1 MIFLSNRCFIKN
13 IFLNKLVLHK
23 IKMGE
28 WLMKELIVGLA
39 GNPNVGKTTVFNQL
53 TGMRQHVGNW
63 PGKTVERAE
72 GSFKHGDYEYDIIDL
87 PGNYA
92 LSAHSMEEIVSRDFI
107 VDDDSDVIV
116 NVVDA
121 ANLERNLYL
130 TVQMMELGANLV
142 MALNMNDFAKRK
154 EHIINIKLMGEL
166 LGFPVVEVNA
176 KTKDGFEEL
185 LTTVE
190 KAAAKP
196 VDSSAKLSYGD
207 ELKGHLS
214 DLQALI
220 EQDKSLLDVPSIWTA
235 IKLLEKDSIV
245 IEKVQQSRMSS
256 KIMMEVD
263 KVSKHLIDIY
273 NEGAEEVIANARY
286 AFIDGLIAEAVKKPA
301 VEKESMTDRIDKIVT
316 NRLLAPFIFLIVI
329 FLLFHLTFTISAPFC
344 EAIEAGFTALSEYLS
359 EAITNPTL
367 ASFICDGLIGGVGGV
382 LVFLPQ
388 IIIMFLLLSIL
399 EDSGYL
405 ARAAFTLDIVMHK
418 LVGLHG
424 KAFIPMILGFGCGVP
439 AIMAT
444 RTMDNE
450 SDRILAMMLIPFMS
464 CTARMPIYSMFTV
477 AFFAAVPVF
486 ALGPIVITQQTL
498 VVFAMYVIG
507 IVVALIV
514 AAILKRTLFKGMS
527 APFVMELPTYKVP
540 SLKGVLLH
548 TWDKTKGFLR
558 KAGTIILGASIV
570 IWILSNVPFGVEPGS
585 AESVL
590 GMIGSAISPIFA
602 PLGFATWQ
610 AGIAILT
617 GLVAK
622 EVVVSTFGTLAGVEE
637 DDEEGMSSMIQG
649 LFTPLSS
656 FAFMVFTL
664 LYIPCFAAIG
674 TIKQETNSWKWP
686 LIMSGITLVTAYIVS
701 FLVYNVGLLAGFG

>member
-1 MIFLSNRCFIKN
+1 
-13 IFLNKLVLHK
+13 
-23 IKMGE
+23 
-28 WLMKELIVGLA
+28 MKELIVGLA

-72 GSFKHGDYEYDIIDL
+72 GSFKHGDYEYDVVDL

-107 VDDDSDVIV
+107 VDDDSDVII

-130 TVQMMELGANLV
+130 TVQMMELGANIVL
-142 MALNMNDFAKRK
+142 ALNMNDFAKK
-154 EHIINIKLMGEL
+154 KDHIINIKLMSEL

-190 KAAAKP
+190 KASANP
-196 VDSSAKLSYGD
+196 IDSSAKLSYGD
-207 ELKGHLS
+207 ELREHLS
-214 DLQALI
+214 DLQNLI

-245 IEKVQQSRMSS
+245 IQKVQQSSMSS

-273 NEGAEEVIANARY
+273 DEGAEEVIANARY
-286 AFIDGLIAEAVKKPA
+286 AFISGLMKEAVQRPA
-301 VEKESMTDRIDKIVT
+301 VEKETTTDRIDKIVT
-316 NRLLAPFIFLIVI
+316 NRLLAPFIFLGVI
-329 FLLFHLTFTISAPFC
+329 FLMFHLTYTIGAPFQDMID
-344 EAIEAGFTALSEYLS
+344 EGFGMLAEFVAGFIANEY
-359 EAITNPTL
+359 L
-367 ASFICDGLIGGVGGV
+367 ASFICDGIIGGVGGV
-382 LVFLPQ
+382 LTFLP
-388 IIIMFLLLSIL
+388 IIILMFLFLSIL
-399 EDSGYL
+399 EDCGYL

-444 RTMDNE
+444 RTMENE
-450 SDRILAMMLIPFMS
+450 SDRLLAMMLVPFMS
-464 CTARMPIYSMFTV
+464 CTARAPIYAIFV
-477 AFFAAVPVF
+477 AAFFTQYQS
-486 ALGPIVITQQTL
+486 LIVTL
-498 VVFAMYVIG
+498 MYVIG

-540 SLKGVLLH
+540 SVKGVLLH
-548 TWDKTKGFLR
+548 TWEKVKGFLR
-558 KAGTIILGASIV
+558 KAGTIILACSIV
-570 IWILSNVPFGVEPGS
+570 LWILSTFPLGVEYGS
-585 AESVL
+585 QESVL
-590 GMIGSAISPIFA
+590 GMIGGFIAPIFA
-602 PLGFATWQ
+602 PLGFGTWQ
-610 AGIAILT
+610 AAVAVIA
-617 GLVAK
+617 GLAAK
-622 EVVVSTFGTLAGVEE
+622 EVVVATFGTLAGMEE
-637 DDEEGMSSMIQG
+637 DDEEGITN
-649 LFTPLSS
+649 LIHDTFTPLSS
-656 FAFMVFTL
+656 FSFMVFTL

-674 TIKQETNSWKWP
+674 AIKQETNGYKWP
-686 LIMSGITLVTAYIVS
+686 LIMCGITLVTAYIVS
-701 FLVYNVGLLAGFG
+701 FLVFQVGGLMGFG

>member
-1 MIFLSNRCFIKN
+1 
-13 IFLNKLVLHK
+13 
-23 IKMGE
+23 
-28 WLMKELIVGLA
+28 MKELIVGLA

-72 GSFKHGDYEYDIIDL
+72 GSFKHGDYEYDVVDL

-142 MALNMNDFAKRK
+142 MALNMNDFAKKK

>member
-1 MIFLSNRCFIKN
+1 MTK
-13 IFLNKLVLHK
+13 
-23 IKMGE
+23 
-28 WLMKELIVGLA
+28 LIVGLA

-72 GSFKHGDYEYDIIDL
+72 GNFSHGEYDYDVIDL

-107 VDDDSDVIV
+107 VDDDSDVII

-142 MALNMNDFAKRK
+142 MALNMNDFAKKRD
-154 EHIINIKLMGEL
+154 HIINIELMSEL
-166 LGFPVVEVNA
+166 LGFPVVEINA

-190 KAAAKP
+190 KASKKP
-196 VDSSAKLSYGD
+196 IDTSEKLSYGN
-207 ELKGHLS
+207 EIKGHLS
-214 DLQALI
+214 TIQELI
-220 EQDKSLLDVPSIWTA
+220 EQDSSLMDVPSVWTA
-235 IKLLEKDSIV
+235 VKLLEKDSIV
-245 IEKVQQSRMSS
+245 IDKVQKSSMSS
-256 KIMMEVD
+256 RIMIEVD
-263 KVSKHLIDIY
+263 KVANHLYDVY
-273 NEGAEEVIANARY
+273 NEGAEEVVANARY
-286 AFIDGLIAEAVKKPA
+286 AFIGGLMAEAVKKPA
-301 VEKESMTDRIDKIVT
+301 VEKETTTDKIDKIVT
-316 NRLLAPFIFLIVI
+316 NRFLAPIIFIIVI
-329 FLLFHLTFTISAPFC
+329 FLLFHLTFTISSPFC
-344 EAIEAGFTALSEYLS
+344 DLIDEGFVVLAEMVEANIS
-359 EAITNPTL
+359 NPVL
-367 ASFICDGLIGGVGGV
+367 QSFVCDGLIGGVGGV

-444 RTMDNE
+444 RTMENE

-464 CTARMPIYSMFTV
+464 CTARMPIYSMFTA
-477 AFFAAVPVF
+477 AFFAAIPVF
-486 ALGPIVITQQTL
+486 VLGPIVITQQSIIVTS
-498 VVFAMYVIG
+498 MYLIG
-507 IVVALIV
+507 IIVALIV

-527 APFVMELPTYKVP
+527 APFVMELPTYKIP
-540 SLKGVLLH
+540 SVKGVLLH
-548 TWDKTKGFLR
+548 TWEKTKGFLR
-558 KAGTIILGASIV
+558 KAGTIILGATIV
-570 IWILSNVPFGVEPGS
+570 IWILSNLPFGVES
-585 AESVL
+585 ASANSVL
-590 GMIGSAISPIFA
+590 GIIGSAIAPIFA
-602 PLGFATWQ
+602 PLGFGQWE
-610 AGIAILT
+610 AGIAIIT

-637 DDEEGMSSMIQG
+637 DDEAGMNAMVHD

-674 TIKQETNSWKWP
+674 AIKQETNGFKWP
-686 LIMSGITLVTAYIVS
+686 LVMSAITLVTAYIVS

>member
-1 MIFLSNRCFIKN
+1 MT
-13 IFLNKLVLHK
+13 
-23 IKMGE
+23 
-28 WLMKELIVGLA
+28 ELIVGLA

-72 GSFKHGDYEYDIIDL
+72 GHFSHGDYDYDVVDL

-142 MALNMNDFAKRK
+142 MALNMNDFAKK
-154 EHIINIKLMGEL
+154 KDHIIDIKLMSEL
-166 LGFPVVEVNA
+166 LGFPVIEINA

-190 KAAAKP
+190 KASKNP
-196 VDSSAKLSYGD
+196 IDSSEKLSYGN
-207 ELKGHLS
+207 EIKGHLAS
-214 DLQALI
+214 IQQLI
-220 EQDKSLLDVPSIWTA
+220 EQDSSLLDVPSIWTA

-245 IEKVQQSRMSS
+245 IEKVQQSSKSS
-256 KIMMEVD
+256 QIMIEVD
-263 KVSKHLIDIY
+263 KVASHLHDVY
-273 NEGAEEVIANARY
+273 QEGAEEVIANARY
-286 AFIDGLIAEAVKKPA
+286 SFIDGLMAEAVKRPA
-301 VEKESMTDRIDKIVT
+301 VEKETTTDKIDRIVT
-316 NRLLAPFIFLIVI
+316 NRILAIPIFIVI
-329 FLLFHLTFTISAPFC
+329 MYLLFQLTFTIATPFVDL
-344 EAIEAGFTALSEYLS
+344 IDAGFCALGEYLA
-359 EAITNPTL
+359 EAVGNEML
-367 ASFICDGLIGGVGGV
+367 GSFLQDGLIGGVGGV

-388 IIIMFLLLSIL
+388 IILMFLFLSIL

-405 ARAAFTLDIVMHK
+405 ARAAFTLDKIMHS

-439 AIMAT
+439 AVMAT
-444 RTMDNE
+444 RTMENE
-450 SDRILAMMLIPFMS
+450 SDRLLSMMLIPFMS
-464 CTARMPIYSMFTV
+464 CTARLPIYSIFIA
-477 AFFAAVPVF
+477 AFFTANQG
-486 ALGPIVITQQTL
+486 LILLSIYL
-498 VVFAMYVIG
+498 LG

-514 AAILKRTLFKGMS
+514 AGILKRTMFKGLS

-540 SLKGVLLH
+540 SVKGVLLH

-558 KAGTIILGASIV
+558 KAGTIILGAAIV
-570 IWILSNVPFGVEPGS
+570 IWILSYLPMGVEYGS
-585 AESVL
+585 QECVL
-590 GMIGSAISPIFA
+590 GMIGTAIAPIFA
-602 PLGFATWQ
+602 PLGFGTWQ

-622 EVVVSTFGTLAGVEE
+622 EVVVSTFATLGGLEE
-637 DDEEGMSSMIQG
+637 DDEEGVTE
-649 LFTPLSS
+649 LVHDAFTPLSAYS
-656 FAFMVFTL
+656 FMAFCL
-664 LYIPCFAAIG
+664 LYVPCFASLGA
-674 TIKQETNSWKWP
+674 IKQETNSWKWP
-686 LIMSGITLVTAYIVS
+686 LTMACITLVTAYIVS
-701 FLVYNVGLLAGFG
+701 LLIYNVGLLAGFG